1 MPQVRQPPRITR
13 QLAFTIETFETFYNK
28 SYSSYVYT
36 PIIIIDVPSFDEE
49 EIG

>member
-13 QLAFTIETFETFYNK
+13 QLAFTIETFEIFYNK

-36 PIIIIDVPSFDEE
+36 PIIINAPSFDEE
-49 EIG
+49 EID

>member
-1 MPQVRQPPRITR
+1 MPQNRQPPRITR

-28 SYSSYVYT
+28 IYNSYYYL
-36 PIIIIDVPSFDEE
+36 PIIINVPSFDEE

>member
-13 QLAFTIETFETFYNK
+13 QLAFTRETFDTFYNK
-28 SYSSYVYT
+28 LNSSYVYI
-36 PIIIIDVPSFDEE
+36 PIIIDMPSFDEE

>member
-13 QLAFTIETFETFYNK
+13 QLAVTIETFETFYNNNIYN
-28 SYSSYVYT
+28 SYYYV
-36 PIIIIDVPSFDEE
+36 PIIINVPSFDEE